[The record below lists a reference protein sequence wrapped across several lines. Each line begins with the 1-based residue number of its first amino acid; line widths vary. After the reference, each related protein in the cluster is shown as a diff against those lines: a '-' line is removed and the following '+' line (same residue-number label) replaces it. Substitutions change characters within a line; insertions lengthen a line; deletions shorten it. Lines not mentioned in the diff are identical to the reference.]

1 MNTSNPINPHPK
13 TSPWQRTIYIL
24 AFSQLIS
31 VVGFSS
37 IFPFLPRFV
46 EDLGSTKGLSIELL
60 SGLVYSGQA
69 LTMMIA
75 SPIWGGLADR
85 FGRKLMIL
93 RSTFGGMVILFIM
106 AHVQSAE
113 QLVIMR
119 AIQGILTGTIAA
131 NSALAASVAP
141 RERAGYAMGL
151 MQVSLGAG
159 VAVGPLIGG
168 FLADAY
174 GYSAA
179 FYGTAL
185 LLLLSGLLIT
195 FGIKE
200 DFDPAQTREKREA
213 GMVKE
218 WRGVLSSPGVGAT
231 FAMRFMSQMGRMI
244 VVPIIPLFVPL
255 LIASESNVNT
265 YIGLVFGVSAA
276 ATTLSSIYLGRLG
289 DRIGYRS
296 VLIVSIL
303 AAGILYI
310 PQSAVTE
317 GWQLLALQGLTG
329 IAVGGIIP
337 SISALLANFT
347 QPGQEGAV
355 YGLDSS
361 INAAGRAVAPLIGGL
376 VAGWFNPQ
384 ATFTAT
390 AFFLFIS
397 AGLAVSLIPKTM
409 PTITGPHFT
418 PAIKE

>member
-1 MNTSNPINPHPK
+1 MTNPINPRPK
-13 TSPWQRTIYIL
+13 PSPWQRTIYIL

-46 EDLGSTKGLSIELL
+46 EDLGSTTGLSIGLL

-69 LTMMIA
+69 LTMMVA
-75 SPIWGGLADR
+75 APIWGGLADR

-93 RSTFGGMVILFIM
+93 RATFGGTVILFIM

-113 QLVIMR
+113 QLVLMR
-119 AIQGILTGTIAA
+119 AIQGLVTGTVAA

-141 RERAGYAMGL
+141 REKAGYAMGL
-151 MQVSLGAG
+151 MQVALGAG
-159 VAVGPLIGG
+159 IAVGPMIGG

-185 LLLLSGLLIT
+185 LLFISGLLIT

-200 DFDPAQTREKREA
+200 DFDPAQTKENREG
-213 GMVKE
+213 GMMKE
-218 WRGVLSSPGVGAT
+218 WRQVLSTHGVPAT
-231 FAMRFMSQMGRMI
+231 YTMRFMSQLGRMI
-244 VVPIIPLFVPL
+244 VIPIIPLFVPL
-255 LIASESNVNT
+255 LVASESSVNT

-276 ATTLSSIYLGRLG
+276 ATTLSSIYLGKLG
-289 DRIGYRS
+289 DRIGHRS
-296 VLIVSIL
+296 VLIVSIF
-303 AAGILYI
+303 AAGILYL
-310 PQSAVTE
+310 PQSMVTE
-317 GWQLLALQGLTG
+317 GWQLLVLQGLTG
-329 IAVGGIIP
+329 IAMGGIIP

-376 VAGWFNPQ
+376 VVGWFNPQ
-384 ATFTAT
+384 AAFTAT
-390 AFFLFIS
+390 AVSLFLSFGMAIW
-397 AGLAVSLIPKTM
+397 LIPKTT
-409 PTITGPHFT
+409 PTITGPHLT

>member
-1 MNTSNPINPHPK
+1 MNTTKNKKHP
-13 TSPWQRTIYIL
+13 SWQRTIYIL

-46 EDLGSTKGLSIELL
+46 EDLGSTSGMSIELL

-69 LTMMIA
+69 LTMMVA

-93 RSTFGGMVILFIM
+93 RATFGGTVVLFIM

-113 QLVIMR
+113 QLVLMR
-119 AIQGILTGTIAA
+119 AIQGMVTGTVAA

-151 MQVSLGAG
+151 MQVALGAG
-159 VAVGPLIGG
+159 IAVGPMIGG
-168 FLADAY
+168 FLADNY

-185 LLLLSGLLIT
+185 LLFLSGLLIT
-195 FGIKE
+195 FGIQE
-200 DFDPAQTREKREA
+200 DFDPAQTKIKQDS
-213 GMVKE
+213 GMRKE
-218 WRGVLSSPGVGAT
+218 WQKVLSSPGVGAT
-231 FAMRFMSQMGRMI
+231 FIMRFMSQLGRMI

-255 LIASESNVNT
+255 LIASESGVNT

-276 ATTLSSIYLGRLG
+276 TTTISSIYLGKLG

-303 AAGILYI
+303 AAGFIYL
-310 PQSAVTE
+310 PQSMVTE

-361 INAAGRAVAPLIGGL
+361 INAAGRAVAPLIGGRL
-376 VAGWFNPQ
+376 RDGSTRKPHLQLLLYSCSSPRGWR
-384 ATFTAT
+384 
-390 AFFLFIS
+390 
-397 AGLAVSLIPKTM
+397 
-409 PTITGPHFT
+409 
-418 PAIKE
+418 